1 MKQPVQYRLEERQIE
16 QLKEIKQR
24 TGISEADLVRQ
35 ALDTHLPFMAEEGLP
50 VEIMAEAAKTYED
63 ALTNPQRI
71 HRLAAGWFYDR
82 QDNSKRGALKRLE
95 ERMETMER
103 AIQLICARLGIDLE
117 AIDYDTDHA

>member
-1 MKQPVQYRLEERQIE
+1 MKQPVMYRLEEHQIE

-35 ALDTHLPFMAEEGLP
+35 ALDTYLPFMAEEGLP
-50 VEIMAEAAKTYED
+50 VEILAEAAKTYED

-71 HRLAAGWFYDR
+71 HRLAASWFYDR

-95 ERMETMER
+95 ERMT
-103 AIQLICARLGIDLE
+103 AIEQAVQEIREMLKNGRQP
-117 AIDYDTDHA
+117 